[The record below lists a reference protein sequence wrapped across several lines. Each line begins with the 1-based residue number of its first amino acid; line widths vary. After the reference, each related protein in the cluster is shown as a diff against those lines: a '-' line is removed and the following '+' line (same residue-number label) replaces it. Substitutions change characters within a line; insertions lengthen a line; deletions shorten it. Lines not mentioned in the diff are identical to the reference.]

1 MPMDKPER
9 PWSVPVSVAEIPDG
23 GSHRELAADASVRD
37 AVARLAGIR
46 TLPRLEA
53 SFDLTR
59 RGDGVAVRGE
69 VRAQA
74 GQTCVVTLEPIES
87 EVHEVVDLVFAPPEE
102 IPDSKPAGRKKG
114 EPPEPLE
121 NGMVDLGA
129 VATEYLMLGLDPYP
143 RKQGAQ
149 FSRPQSADEGANPF
163 AALGALKKRP

>member
-1 MPMDKPER
+1 MPTDKAER
-9 PWSVPVSVAEIPDG
+9 PWSVPVPVAEIPDG
-23 GSHRELAADASVRD
+23 GCHYDLAADVSVRD
-37 AVARLAGIR
+37 AVAALAGIR

-53 SFDLTR
+53 SFDLAR

-87 EVHEVVDLVFAPPEE
+87 EIHEAVDLIFEPPET
-102 IPDSKPAGRKKG
+102 SGRKPADRKRG

-121 NGMVDLGA
+121 NGVVDLG
-129 VATEYLMLGLDPYP
+129 VIATEFLVLGLDPYP
-143 RKQGAQ
+143 RKQGAE
-149 FSRPQSADEGANPF
+149 FSRPQSADEGARPF